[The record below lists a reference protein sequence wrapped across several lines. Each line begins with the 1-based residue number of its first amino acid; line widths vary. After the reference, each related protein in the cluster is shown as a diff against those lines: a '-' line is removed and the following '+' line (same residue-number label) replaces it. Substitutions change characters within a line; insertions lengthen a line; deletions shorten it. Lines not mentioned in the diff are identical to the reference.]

1 MLNIAILDDEDIYM
15 KRICKITKEC
25 MRQMDID
32 YRTRVYTTGEDLL
45 ADFRK
50 EEYFD
55 LYLLD
60 VELPGA
66 NGLEVAKHIRRRYTE
81 PVIIYISNH
90 MNYAIRAFE
99 VNTYRYIIKNEL
111 EKELPR
117 AYHSMGPLLREKK
130 EEEGFYTIEYYRE
143 QEKIYFRDIFY
154 LMKDGKY
161 VVFVHVNGKSQIRAA
176 MGEIYKQLPSERFL
190 MIDRSYVVNIE
201 YMETLKNYKICL
213 RNGIEL
219 PVSQPKWPAVRDFF
233 INKR

>member
-15 KRICKITKEC
+15 KRICKITEVC

-32 YRTRVYTTGEDLL
+32 CRTRVYTTGEDLL

-60 VELPGA
+60 VELPGV

-99 VNTYRYIIKNEL
+99 VNTYSYIIKNEL

-117 AYHSMGPLLREKK
+117 A
-130 EEEGFYTIEYYRE
+130 
-143 QEKIYFRDIFY
+143 
-154 LMKDGKY
+154 
-161 VVFVHVNGKSQIRAA
+161 
-176 MGEIYKQLPSERFL
+176 
-190 MIDRSYVVNIE
+190 
-201 YMETLKNYKICL
+201 
-213 RNGIEL
+213 
-219 PVSQPKWPAVRDFF
+219 
-233 INKR
+233 